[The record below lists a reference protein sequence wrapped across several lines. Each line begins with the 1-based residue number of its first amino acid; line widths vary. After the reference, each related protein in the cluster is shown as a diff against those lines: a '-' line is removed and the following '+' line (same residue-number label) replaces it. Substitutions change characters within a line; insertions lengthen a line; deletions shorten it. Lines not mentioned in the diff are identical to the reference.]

1 MNIVNDKISLING
14 ILELINDLM
23 GGINVNTSNDI
34 SIEKLKDFKSQLRTL
49 INSFN
54 LYIKEDTKNNTKPDT
69 KNNTEPDTKTKTE
82 PDSKNNTEPDTKNNT
97 KPDTKN
103 NTESAT
109 KNNTKTYTKDGI
121 ESNINDIRAC
131 IRKNQI
137 TIKNTYESLLETK
150 KSILNNIDL
159 VYSGLKKLPSE
170 SQLKAKELI
179 KLDTIL
185 NDSINVT
192 WREIHERD
200 KKVIKKIDKNKIK
213 NVDSF
218 IFELKD
224 IINHKILLLKTSFI
238 VKLNIIISDIKNKS
252 NIEDIY
258 NYSNKDK
265 IFMIYSDLEKY
276 MKHLKRDLGS
286 IKQNL
291 KTISAYQAD
300 SHKTLMRFL
309 K

>member
-1 MNIVNDKISLING
+1 M
-14 ILELINDLM
+14 
-23 GGINVNTSNDI
+23 
-34 SIEKLKDFKSQLRTL
+34 
-49 INSFN
+49 
-54 LYIKEDTKNNTKPDT
+54 
-69 KNNTEPDTKTKTE
+69 
-82 PDSKNNTEPDTKNNT
+82 
-97 KPDTKN
+97 
-103 NTESAT
+103 
-109 KNNTKTYTKDGI
+109 
-121 ESNINDIRAC
+121 
-131 IRKNQI
+131 
-137 TIKNTYESLLETK
+137 
-150 KSILNNIDL
+150 
-159 VYSGLKKLPSE
+159 
-170 SQLKAKELI
+170 KAKELI

-200 KKVIKKIDKNKIK
+200 KKVIKKIDENKIK

>member
-265 IFMIYSDLEKY
+265 IFMI
-276 MKHLKRDLGS
+276 
-286 IKQNL
+286 
-291 KTISAYQAD
+291 
-300 SHKTLMRFL
+300 
-309 K
+309 